1 MPEEHIIWI
10 RTYPYN
16 SLCCTWYAVLVIME
30 IRFASRF
37 LNLCIVSKSPTVMSA
52 EMELHSNANLYGG
65 RENSM
70 RWNFR
75 KHMQMEKAPTN

>member
-1 MPEEHIIWI
+1 M
-10 RTYPYN
+10 
-16 SLCCTWYAVLVIME
+16 
-30 IRFASRF
+30 F

-52 EMELHSNANLYGG
+52 EMELRSNANLYGG
-65 RENSM
+65 RDNSM